1 MFAMYAAGLIVVDRD
16 VFVPTKFSELVTIP
30 ALESAVSVES
40 PTFTFPKL
48 ATPGTLANATTI
60 QLPGCNVIDA
70 DAVPFHALALAV
82 AIVLDVK
89 ETFSPMHPAGT
100 AVPDVSP

>member
-30 ALESAVSVES
+30 TLESAVSVES

-48 ATPGTLANATTI
+48 ATLARWQI
-60 QLPGCNVIDA
+60 QQPSNCQ
-70 DAVPFHALALAV
+70 V
-82 AIVLDVK
+82 A
-89 ETFSPMHPAGT
+89 M
-100 AVPDVSP
+100 